1 MTRIIKDLFR
11 GAMEASSL
19 TVLQSKILAEI
30 AELEIRKNKRRL
42 IWGGVFSVAS
52 LTAFLPMAYFT
63 IVEFSQSGLGSYL
76 SLLVSDSSVV
86 MANFGDYVLS
96 VVEATPFMAI
106 TVTLLSVY
114 LLLIS
119 VRYFLSNL
127 KSESEF
133 SFRLKF

>member
-1 MTRIIKDLFR
+1 
-11 GAMEASSL
+11 MEASSL